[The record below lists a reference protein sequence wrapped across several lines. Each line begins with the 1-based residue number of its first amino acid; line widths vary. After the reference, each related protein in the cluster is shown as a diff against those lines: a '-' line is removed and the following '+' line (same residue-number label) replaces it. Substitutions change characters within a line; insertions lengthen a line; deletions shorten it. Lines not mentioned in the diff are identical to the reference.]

1 MSRKNLLLSLTE
13 RKLTAVNSP
22 AEQSADSTLTPA
34 MERNRNR
41 GAFGAITRS
50 IDELAEKAQAVK
62 EFEAKLLEGATV
74 VELDPEQIDV
84 SFVAD
89 RIEEDEAAFEELVAA
104 IRERGQDSPI
114 LVRPHPDQPDR
125 YMTVFGHRR
134 LRAAKAL
141 GRKVRAVIKSL
152 DDREHVI
159 AQGQENSARADLSF
173 IEKAMFAARLE
184 ARGYEREVIMSAL
197 SVDKTVVSKMISV
210 TKDIPNDIV
219 SAIGPARN
227 SGRDKWY
234 KVAIK
239 LRSDEAL
246 EKVRGV
252 IGSPDFQ
259 NLDSDARLEFLDT
272 GLDKASAPKRKETT
286 KAPVWRPS
294 DGKVAVAMK
303 AGRASYTLELTDK
316 DAKLFGAWLAGNLES
331 LYEAF
336 RKANS

>member
-22 AEQSADSTLTPA
+22 AEQPAESTLTPA

-89 RIEEDEAAFEELVAA
+89 RIEEDEAAFKELVAA

-114 LVRPHPDQPDR
+114 MVRPHPHQHDR

-134 LRAAKAL
+134 LRAARAL

-210 TKDIPNDIV
+210 TKDIPDDIV

-246 EKVRGV
+246 EKARGL
-252 IGSPDFQ
+252 IGSLDFLS
-259 NLDSDARLEFLDT
+259 LDSDARLEFLDT
-272 GLDKASAPKRKETT
+272 GLDKASAPKRKETA
-286 KAPVWRPS
+286 KALVWRPS
-294 DGKVAVAMK
+294 DGKVAVATK

-316 DAKLFGAWLAGNLES
+316 DAKPFGTWLAGNLES